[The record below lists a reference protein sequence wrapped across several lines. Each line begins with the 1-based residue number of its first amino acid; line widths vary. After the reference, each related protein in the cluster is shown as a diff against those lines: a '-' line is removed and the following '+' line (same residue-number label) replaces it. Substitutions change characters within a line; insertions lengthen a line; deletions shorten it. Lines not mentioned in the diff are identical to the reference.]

1 MKKDNSTTKN
11 VNVTIHSPSPQII
24 TLSITTDKHQYS
36 MTL

>member
-11 VNVTIHSPSPQII
+11 VNVTIHSPQII